1 MNAYI
6 QLDPGTISEILY
18 AVRYGSGDTEEVAEQ
33 FGIPE
38 SLVTSII
45 MGK

>member
-18 AVRYGSGDTEEVAEQ
+18 AVRHRSSSTEEVAEQ

-38 SLVTSII
+38 SLVAKIVL
-45 MGK
+45 GR